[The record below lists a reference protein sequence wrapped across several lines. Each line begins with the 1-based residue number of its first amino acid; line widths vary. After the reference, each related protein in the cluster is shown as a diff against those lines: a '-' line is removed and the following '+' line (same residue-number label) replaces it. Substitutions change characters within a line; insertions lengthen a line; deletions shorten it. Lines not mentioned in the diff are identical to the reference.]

1 MFYVTAHIDSP
12 AAFAIVCPRAGL
24 RPHDRTWASRPVKT
38 QRAANRLA
46 RELAAYGQTATV
58 RDAND
63 GCKALAVY
71 HA

>member
-1 MFYVTAHIDSP
+1 MFHVTAHIDSP
-12 AAFAIVCPRAGL
+12 AAFTIVCPRQVP
-24 RPHDRTWASRPVKT
+24 RPHHRTWSSWPVKT
-38 QRAANRLA
+38 RGAANRLA